1 MTYAIDLD
9 LLKTLTEA
17 WGPSGYEDQVRA
29 LITGYVKDL
38 AVEFREIRTDVHG
51 NLICKMGS
59 GGKKIMVAAHMD
71 EIGLFVTHLDRLGFG
86 RFSQIGTLIPNTLHG
101 AHAKFEDG
109 TTAVIGADHPFGG
122 ITKEPMA
129 SKIEDFFLDFS
140 TGVEA
145 QANVK
150 VGAPAALTGTLF
162 QRGDRVVGKSLDDR
176 ICCAILIEAM
186 RRLQGQ
192 TLPNELYFCFTTQE
206 ETGVRGAR
214 LAAEALRPDYAI
226 ALDVI
231 PTGDVPAFDYSNV
244 SLGAGATIKARDML
258 HVVPTAL
265 RSLLTKRAVEGGIA
279 HQPEVISIGTTD
291 ASGIQISGI
300 GVPSCGI
307 GVPLRY
313 AHTRGET
320 ADLNDMQAC
329 IDLLV
334 AVVGQAFEV

>member
-1 MTYAIDLD
+1 MTHAIDID

-17 WGPSGYEDQVRA
+17 WGPSGYEDQIRA

-38 AVEFREIRTDVHG
+38 AVELRTDVHG
-51 NLICKMGS
+51 NLICKMGN
-59 GGKKIMVAAHMD
+59 GGKKIMIAAHMD
-71 EIGLFVTHLDRLGFG
+71 EIGLFVTHLDRRGFG
-86 RFSQIGTLIPNTLHG
+86 RFSQIGALIPNTLHG
-101 AHAKFEDG
+101 AQAKFADG
-109 TTAVIGADHPFGG
+109 TIAVIGADNPFGG
-122 ITKEPMA
+122 ITREPMA

-140 TGVEA
+140 TGLDS
-145 QANVK
+145 QADVK
-150 VGAPAALTGTLF
+150 VGAPAALVGTLL

-176 ICCAILIEAM
+176 ICCAVLVEAM
-186 RRLQGQ
+186 RRLHGQ
-192 TLPNELYFCFTTQE
+192 AIPNELYFCFTTQE

-244 SLGAGATIKARDML
+244 NLGAGVAIKARDL
-258 HVVPTAL
+258 IHVVPTAL
-265 RSLLTKRAVEGGIA
+265 RSLLTKRAVDAGIA

-307 GVPLRY
+307 GVPVRHV
-313 AHTRGET
+313 HTRGET

-334 AVVGQAFEV
+334 AVVGQAFDV